1 MLIWI
6 SMLSLKCNHIVF
18 FVIFKAIFILRFLVE
33 FIMPSWDMLSFHSQ
47 KLSESLKNTEG

>member
-1 MLIWI
+1 
-6 SMLSLKCNHIVF
+6 MLSLKCNHIVF